1 MEIIF
6 LIVSLCYLAII
17 VFLSITWYKDV
28 TTKEETDK
36 RILVLEKR
44 INEVRKDTNDTLL
57 NYVRDFTKDIRDN
70 TSCILQLGTKVGKLE
85 KRLPKNNK

>member
-1 MEIIF
+1 METIF

-28 TTKEETDK
+28 ARKEDTDK

-44 INEVRKDTNDTLL
+44 DAEKLDKEDFNNTLDFIFDACKQQDILIHSINKRVE
-57 NYVRDFTKDIRDN
+57 
-70 TSCILQLGTKVGKLE
+70 KLE